1 MSHGS
6 FLKMTYPGYEELKN
20 YLHDNNK
27 PSFIKF
33 VNNNID
39 MFPMWFIEDNAH
51 AGPALFGIWY
61 ERYKQTYGECNQTSK
76 KLKKPQYNYLIW
88 NSIIDKSRRRKRLK
102 SNYHEGAL
110 DLLIEAQRSATEEGR
125 HLLNP
130 GTVAF
135 HSTDSGKIAAD
146 ENAQVVD
153 EADKGD
159 SSSEATQIST
169 ENHETDVSLDLLYP
183 FGTKKI
189 LGKLTSDNVQKIK
202 SFEIKESSIV
212 ARMKKHVITLLLKN
226 SLTLTETETMKLLL
240 SSVINF
246 VDNLI
251 YVEIRHMFST
261 RQLNDLER
269 NTIFDDIT
277 FGLDLPTLQ
286 LLDKTVDKCHDLN
299 TLLIRITTTMSGL
312 LIDNKRKSD
321 SYKMLKVLDIV

>member
-1 MSHGS
+1 V
-6 FLKMTYPGYEELKN
+6 
-20 YLHDNNK
+20 
-27 PSFIKF
+27 I
-33 VNNNID
+33 
-39 MFPMWFIEDNAH
+39 
-51 AGPALFGIWY
+51 
-61 ERYKQTYGECNQTSK
+61 
-76 KLKKPQYNYLIW
+76 
-88 NSIIDKSRRRKRLK
+88 
-102 SNYHEGAL
+102 
-110 DLLIEAQRSATEEGR
+110 
-125 HLLNP
+125 
-130 GTVAF
+130 
-135 HSTDSGKIAAD
+135 
-146 ENAQVVD
+146 D

-189 LGKLTSDNVQKIK
+189 LGKLTSDDVQKIK

-226 SLTLTETETMKLLL
+226 SLTPTETETMKLLL

-251 YVEIRHMFST
+251 YVEIRHMFLT

-277 FGLDLPTLQ
+277 FVLDLHTLQ

-321 SYKMLKVLDIV
+321 SYKMLKILDIV

>member
-39 MFPMWFIEDNAH
+39 MLPMWSIEDNANT
-51 AGPALFGIWY
+51 GPALFGIWY
-61 ERYKQTYGECNQTSK
+61 ERYKQAYGECNQTSK

-146 ENAQVVD
+146 ENA
-153 EADKGD
+153 
-159 SSSEATQIST
+159 
-169 ENHETDVSLDLLYP
+169 
-183 FGTKKI
+183 
-189 LGKLTSDNVQKIK
+189 
-202 SFEIKESSIV
+202 
-212 ARMKKHVITLLLKN
+212 
-226 SLTLTETETMKLLL
+226 
-240 SSVINF
+240 
-246 VDNLI
+246 
-251 YVEIRHMFST
+251 
-261 RQLNDLER
+261 
-269 NTIFDDIT
+269 
-277 FGLDLPTLQ
+277 
-286 LLDKTVDKCHDLN
+286 
-299 TLLIRITTTMSGL
+299 
-312 LIDNKRKSD
+312 
-321 SYKMLKVLDIV
+321 

>member
-1 MSHGS
+1 
-6 FLKMTYPGYEELKN
+6 MTYSGYEELKS
-20 YLHDNNK
+20 YLNGNKK

-33 VNNNID
+33 VNDNID
-39 MFPMWFIEDNAH
+39 MLPLWSVEDNANT
-51 AGPALFGIWY
+51 GPALFGIWY
-61 ERYKQTYGECNQTSK
+61 ERYKQTYGEFNETSK
-76 KLKKPQYNYLIW
+76 NLKKPEYNYLIW
-88 NSIIDKSRRRKRLK
+88 NSIIDKSRRRKRLR
-102 SNYHEGAL
+102 SGYHEDAL
-110 DLLIEAQRSATEEGR
+110 DMLLEARRSATEEGR

-135 HSTDSGKIAAD
+135 HSTDSGEIAAD
-146 ENAQVVD
+146 KNAQVVD
-153 EADKGD
+153 KADKGD
-159 SSSEATQIST
+159 SSSKATQTSA
-169 ENHETDVSLDLLYP
+169 ENHETDISLDLLYP
-183 FGTKKI
+183 FGAKKI
-189 LGKLTSDNVQKIK
+189 LGKLTRDDVQKIK

-226 SLTLTETETMKLLL
+226 SLTPTETETMKLLM

-246 VDNLI
+246 VDSLI
-251 YVEIRHMFST
+251 YTEMRQMLLT

-277 FGLDLPTLQ
+277 FGMDVPTLQ

>member
-1 MSHGS
+1 
-6 FLKMTYPGYEELKN
+6 MTYPGYEELKN

-169 ENHETDVSLDLLYP
+169 ENHEADVSLDLLYP

-277 FGLDLPTLQ
+277 FVLDLPHSSCLIKQ
-286 LLDKTVDKCHDLN
+286 LINVM
-299 TLLIRITTTMSGL
+299 I
-312 LIDNKRKSD
+312 
-321 SYKMLKVLDIV
+321 